1 MTLPLDPLLAL
12 WGEPLGEPS
21 RRPASLAAVSTDSR
35 ADLNGALFVP
45 LVGERFDGH
54 RFLETALAGGAAA
67 AVAQRDR
74 LSPEQL
80 EAVVALGRPVWL
92 VDDTLLAYQ
101 ELGRLWRRQLAVPV
115 VAVTGSAGK
124 TTTRE
129 LIRASLACLGPVVAS
144 SGNENN
150 DVGAPLT
157 LLKADVTTRALVV
170 EMGMRGLGEIE
181 RLSRC
186 AEPDVAVITNIGTAH
201 IGRLG
206 SREAIAT
213 AKCEISAALRPDGLV
228 VIPAGDSLLEAAL
241 AAGWSG
247 RVQRVALAED
257 ELAPG
262 TPPPDLVGRLVAHAP
277 ASDGDTERPE
287 AERLATERQAT
298 ERQAAEHLATEHL
311 APQRLA
317 TERQPAERLEVEGLP
332 PMSLPLAGR
341 HNARNLLLAL
351 AVALELGVAPAALS
365 DLTVEVPGGR
375 NRRLQLGGVTV
386 LDETYNASPEAML
399 AALDLLAAQ
408 PLTSWAAR
416 YAVLGTMLELG
427 ESSLALHR
435 RVAERARNL
444 GLEGLVIVDGGA
456 EGAAML
462 EAAAG
467 LERLVRVARPEEA
480 LEPLLGWL
488 RPGDALL
495 LKASRGV
502 ALERLLSQ
510 LQERLG

>member
-1 MTLPLDPLLAL
+1 MTLPLAPLLAL
-12 WGEPLGEPS
+12 WGEPLGD
-21 RRPASLAAVSTDSR
+21 PALQPANLTAVSTDSR
-35 ADLNGALFVP
+35 ADLAGALFVP

-54 RFLETALAGGAAA
+54 RFLEAALAGGAAA

-74 LSPEQL
+74 LSPDQL
-80 EAVVALGRPVWL
+80 EAVAALGRPVWL
-92 VDDTLLAYQ
+92 VEDTLLAYQ
-101 ELGRLWRRQLAVPV
+101 ELGRLWRRQLGAPV

-129 LIRASLACLGPVVAS
+129 LIRAALASLGPVVAS

-150 DVGAPLT
+150 DVGGPLT
-157 LLKADVTTRALVV
+157 LLKADATTCALVV

-213 AKCEISAALRPDGLV
+213 AKCEITAALRPDGLV
-228 VIPAGDSLLEAAL
+228 VIPAGDPLLEEAL
-241 AAGWSG
+241 AASWSG
-247 RVQRVALAED
+247 RVQRVALADDPLE
-257 ELAPG
+257 AG
-262 TPPPDLVGRLVAHAP
+262 TPAADLVGQLVPPSTAP
-277 ASDGDTERPE
+277 NDGP
-287 AERLATERQAT
+287 ERLE
-298 ERQAAEHLATEHL
+298 
-311 APQRLA
+311 P
-317 TERQPAERLEVEGLP
+317 ERLEVEGLP
-332 PMSLPLAGR
+332 PITLPLAGR

-351 AVALELGVAPAALS
+351 AVAQELGVESTALHN
-365 DLTVEVPGGR
+365 LVVEVPGGR
-375 NRRLQLGGVTV
+375 SRRLALGGMTV

-408 PLTSWAAR
+408 SLAAPPLVAQPLAGQPPASDPAR

-427 ESSLALHR
+427 ESSLTLHR
-435 RVAERARNL
+435 RVAERARSL
-444 GLEGLVIVDGGA
+444 GLDGLVIVDGGD
-456 EGAAML
+456 EGTAML

-467 LERLVRVARPEEA
+467 LERLVRVSRPEEA
-480 LEPLLGWL
+480 LEPLLAWL

-502 ALERLLSQ
+502 ALERLLPL

>member
-1 MTLPLDPLLAL
+1 MTLPVDQLLAL
-12 WGEPLGEPS
+12 WGEPLGDSS
-21 RRPASLAAVSTDSR
+21 RRPSSLTAVRTDSR
-35 ADLNGALFVP
+35 ADLAGALFVP

-101 ELGRLWRRQLAVPV
+101 ELGRLWRRSLGVPV

-157 LLKADVTTRALVV
+157 LLKADATTRALVV

-186 AEPDVAVITNIGTAH
+186 AEPDVAVITSIGTAH

-247 RVQRVALAED
+247 RVRRVALADDGLEP
-257 ELAPG
+257 A
-262 TPPPDLVGRLVAHAP
+262 TPAADLVGRWLPPFTVP
-277 ASDGDTERPE
+277 GDD
-287 AERLATERQAT
+287 
-298 ERQAAEHLATEHL
+298 
-311 APQRLA
+311 
-317 TERQPAERLEVEGLP
+317 AERLEVAGVP
-332 PMSLPLAGR
+332 PISLPLAGR
-341 HNARNLLLAL
+341 HNARNLLLAM
-351 AVALELGVAPAALS
+351 AVAQELGVAPAALS
-365 DLTVEVPGGR
+365 DLAVEVPGGR
-375 NRRLQLGGVTV
+375 NRRLKLGGVTV

-399 AALDLLAAQ
+399 AALDLLAAL
-408 PLTSWAAR
+408 PLAAGAAR

-435 RVAERARNL
+435 RVAERARDL
-444 GLEGLVIVDGGA
+444 GLKGLVIVDGGA
-456 EGAAML
+456 EGAVML
-462 EAAAG
+462 EAAEGLAG
-467 LERLVRVARPEEA
+467 LVRMGRPEEA
-480 LEPLLGWL
+480 LEPLLDWL

-502 ALERLLSQ
+502 ALERLLPL

>member
-12 WGEPLGEPS
+12 WGEPLGDPT

-101 ELGRLWRRQLAVPV
+101 ELGRLWRRQLGVPV

-129 LIRASLACLGPVVAS
+129 LIRASLACLGSVVAS

-157 LLKADVTTRALVV
+157 LLKADATTCALVV

-247 RVQRVALAED
+247 RVQRVALADD

-262 TPPPDLVGRLVAHAP
+262 TPPADLVGRLVAPSP
-277 ASDGDTERPE
+277 ASGSDSERPE
-287 AERLATERQAT
+287 AERLDAERLD
-298 ERQAAEHLATEHL
+298 AEHLAT
-311 APQRLA
+311 
-317 TERQPAERLEVEGLP
+317 ERLEVEGLP
-332 PMSLPLAGR
+332 PITLPLAGR

-365 DLTVEVPGGR
+365 DLAVEVPGGR

-408 PLTSWAAR
+408 PLPADAAS

-435 RVAERARNL
+435 QVAERARNL
-444 GLEGLVIVDGGA
+444 GLDGLVIVDGGA

-502 ALERLLSQ
+502 ALERLLPL

>member
-12 WGEPLGEPS
+12 WGEPLGEPT

-74 LSPEQL
+74 LNPEQL

-101 ELGRLWRRQLAVPV
+101 ELGRLWRRQLGVPV

-157 LLKADVTTRALVV
+157 LLKADATTRALVV

-213 AKCEISAALRPDGLV
+213 AKCEISAALRPDGLL

-241 AAGWSG
+241 AACWSG
-247 RVQRVALAED
+247 RVQRVALADD

-262 TPPPDLVGRLVAHAP
+262 TPPADLEGRLVAPSP
-277 ASDGDTERPE
+277 ASDGDTERPGAERPE
-287 AERLATERQAT
+287 AERQ
-298 ERQAAEHLATEHL
+298 
-311 APQRLA
+311 APQHQA
-317 TERQPAERLEVEGLP
+317 AERLEVEGLP

-399 AALDLLAAQ
+399 AALDLLASQ
-408 PLTSWAAR
+408 PLAVGAAR

-435 RVAERARNL
+435 QVAERARNL

-502 ALERLLSQ
+502 ALERLLPL

>member
-1 MTLPLDPLLAL
+1 
-12 WGEPLGEPS
+12 
-21 RRPASLAAVSTDSR
+21 
-35 ADLNGALFVP
+35 
-45 LVGERFDGH
+45 
-54 RFLETALAGGAAA
+54 
-67 AVAQRDR
+67 
-74 LSPEQL
+74 
-80 EAVVALGRPVWL
+80 

-129 LIRASLACLGPVVAS
+129 LIRASLARLGPVVAS

-157 LLKADVTTRALVV
+157 LLKADATTRALVV

-241 AAGWSG
+241 AGCWSG
-247 RVQRVALAED
+247 RVQRVALADD

-262 TPPPDLVGRLVAHAP
+262 TPPADLVGRLVAPSP

-287 AERLATERQAT
+287 AERLDAERQAP
-298 ERQAAEHLATEHL
+298 ERQA
-311 APQRLA
+311 
-317 TERQPAERLEVEGLP
+317 AERLEVEGLP

-408 PLTSWAAR
+408 PLPADAAR

-427 ESSLALHR
+427 ESSVALHR
-435 RVAERARNL
+435 QVAERARNL
-444 GLEGLVIVDGGA
+444 GLDGLVIVDGGA

-467 LERLVRVARPEEA
+467 LERLVRVARPVEA

-502 ALERLLSQ
+502 ALERLLPL
-510 LQERLG
+510 LQARLG

>member
-12 WGEPLGEPS
+12 WGEPLGEPT

-74 LSPEQL
+74 LNPEQL

-101 ELGRLWRRQLAVPV
+101 ELGRLWRRQLGVPV

-157 LLKADVTTRALVV
+157 LLKADATTRALVV

-213 AKCEISAALRPDGLV
+213 AKCEISAALRPDGLL

-241 AAGWSG
+241 AACWSG
-247 RVQRVALAED
+247 RVQRVALADD

-262 TPPPDLVGRLVAHAP
+262 TPPADLVGRLVAPSP

-287 AERLATERQAT
+287 AERQ
-298 ERQAAEHLATEHL
+298 
-311 APQRLA
+311 APQHQA
-317 TERQPAERLEVEGLP
+317 AERLEVEGLP

-399 AALDLLAAQ
+399 AALDLLASQ
-408 PLTSWAAR
+408 PLAVGAAR

-435 RVAERARNL
+435 QVAERARNL

-502 ALERLLSQ
+502 ALERLLPL

>member
-21 RRPASLAAVSTDSR
+21 RRPTSVAAVSTDSR

-80 EAVVALGRPVWL
+80 EAVLALGRPVWL

-101 ELGRLWRRQLAVPV
+101 ELGRLWRRQLGVPV

-129 LIRASLACLGPVVAS
+129 LIRATLACLGPVVAS

-157 LLKADVTTRALVV
+157 LLKADATTRALVV

-247 RVQRVALAED
+247 RVQRVALADD

-262 TPPPDLVGRLVAHAP
+262 TPPPDLVGRLVASSP

-287 AERLATERQAT
+287 AERLD
-298 ERQAAEHLATEHL
+298 AEHLATERL
-311 APQRLA
+311 AP
-317 TERQPAERLEVEGLP
+317 ERLEVEGLP
-332 PMSLPLAGR
+332 PISLPLAGR

-365 DLTVEVPGGR
+365 DLAVEVPGGR

-408 PLTSWAAR
+408 PLAVGAAR

-427 ESSLALHR
+427 ESSLTLHR

-467 LERLVRVARPEEA
+467 LERLLRVARPEEA

-502 ALERLLSQ
+502 ALERLLPL

>member
-1 MTLPLDPLLAL
+1 
-12 WGEPLGEPS
+12 
-21 RRPASLAAVSTDSR
+21 V
-35 ADLNGALFVP
+35 
-45 LVGERFDGH
+45 
-54 RFLETALAGGAAA
+54 
-67 AVAQRDR
+67 
-74 LSPEQL
+74 SPEQL
-80 EAVVALGRPVWL
+80 EVGVALGRPVWL

-129 LIRASLACLGPVVAS
+129 LIRASLTCLGPVVAS

-157 LLKADVTTRALVV
+157 LLKADASTCALVV

-228 VIPAGDSLLEAAL
+228 VIPAGDALLEAAL

-247 RVQRVALAED
+247 RVRRVALADD

-262 TPPPDLVGRLVAHAP
+262 TPPADLVGRLVAPSP
-277 ASDGDTERPE
+277 ASDGDTERPG
-287 AERLATERQAT
+287 AERPQ
-298 ERQAAEHLATEHL
+298 AEHQAPEHQ
-311 APQRLA
+311 A
-317 TERQPAERLEVEGLP
+317 AERLEVEGLP

-365 DLTVEVPGGR
+365 DLAVEVPGGR

-399 AALDLLAAQ
+399 AALDLLASQ
-408 PLTSWAAR
+408 PLAVGAAR
-416 YAVLGTMLELG
+416 TAVLGTMLELG

-435 RVAERARNL
+435 QVAERARNL

-502 ALERLLSQ
+502 ALERLLPL

>member
-1 MTLPLDPLLAL
+1 MTLPLEHLLEL
-12 WGEPLGEPS
+12 WGEPLGDPA

-35 ADLNGALFVP
+35 SDLAGALFVP

-54 RFLETALAGGAAA
+54 RFLEAALASGAAA

-74 LSPEQL
+74 LSPDQL
-80 EAVVALGRPVWL
+80 AALAAQGQPVWL
-92 VDDTLLAYQ
+92 VADTLQAYQ
-101 ELGRLWRRQLAVPV
+101 EIARLWRRSLGAPV

-129 LIRASLACLGPVVAS
+129 LIRAALASLGPVVAS

-157 LLKADVTTRALVV
+157 LLKADATSRALVV

-213 AKCEISAALRPDGLV
+213 AKCEISSALRPDGLV
-228 VIPAGDSLLEAAL
+228 VIPAGDPLLESAL

-247 RVQRVALAED
+247 RVRRVALADD

-262 TPPPDLVGRLVAHAP
+262 TPAADLVGRLLADRGTDHR
-277 ASDGDTERPE
+277 SSENE
-287 AERLATERQAT
+287 A
-298 ERQAAEHLATEHL
+298 
-311 APQRLA
+311 
-317 TERQPAERLEVEGLP
+317 AERLEVDGLP
-332 PMSLPLAGR
+332 PITLPLAGR

-351 AVALELGVAPAALS
+351 AVAQELGVEAAALS
-365 DLTVEVPGGR
+365 TLAVEVPGGR
-375 NRRLQLGGVTV
+375 SRRLQLGGVTV

-399 AALDLLAAQ
+399 AAIDLLAAQ
-408 PLTSWAAR
+408 PLAAGAGR

-427 ESSLALHR
+427 ESSLELHR
-435 RVAERARNL
+435 RVAERARSL
-444 GLEGLVIVDGGA
+444 GLDGLMIVDGGP

-467 LERLVRVARPEEA
+467 LERLERVARPEEA

-488 RPGDALL
+488 RPGDAVL

-502 ALERLLSQ
+502 TLERLLPL
-510 LQERLG
+510 LQERLD

>member
-12 WGEPLGEPS
+12 WGEPLGEPI

-35 ADLNGALFVP
+35 ADLIGALFVP

-74 LSPEQL
+74 LNPEQL

-101 ELGRLWRRQLAVPV
+101 ELGRLWRRQLGVPV

-157 LLKADVTTRALVV
+157 LLKADATTRALVV

-247 RVQRVALAED
+247 RVQRVALADD
-257 ELAPG
+257 ELVPG
-262 TPPPDLVGRLVAHAP
+262 TPPPDLVGRLVAPSP
-277 ASDGDTERPE
+277 ASDGDSERPE
-287 AERLATERQAT
+287 AERSEAERLDA
-298 ERQAAEHLATEHL
+298 ERLATEHL
-311 APQRLA
+311 AP
-317 TERQPAERLEVEGLP
+317 ERQVPEHQAAERLEVEGLP
-332 PMSLPLAGR
+332 PITLPLAGR

-408 PLTSWAAR
+408 PLPADAAR

-435 RVAERARNL
+435 QVAERARNL
-444 GLEGLVIVDGGA
+444 GLEGLVIVDGGG

-502 ALERLLSQ
+502 ALERLLSL

>member
-12 WGEPLGEPS
+12 WGEPLGEPT

-74 LSPEQL
+74 LNPEQL

-101 ELGRLWRRQLAVPV
+101 ELGRLWRRQLGVPV

-157 LLKADVTTRALVV
+157 LLKADATTRALVV

-213 AKCEISAALRPDGLV
+213 AKCEISAALRPDGLL

-241 AAGWSG
+241 AACWSG
-247 RVQRVALAED
+247 RVQRVALADD

-262 TPPPDLVGRLVAHAP
+262 TPPADLVGRLVVPSP
-277 ASDGDTERPE
+277 ASDGDTERPGAERPE
-287 AERLATERQAT
+287 AERQ
-298 ERQAAEHLATEHL
+298 
-311 APQRLA
+311 APQHQA
-317 TERQPAERLEVEGLP
+317 AERLEVEGLP

-399 AALDLLAAQ
+399 AALDLLASQ
-408 PLTSWAAR
+408 PLAVGAAR

-427 ESSLALHR
+427 ESSLALHCQ
-435 RVAERARNL
+435 VAERARNL

-502 ALERLLSQ
+502 ALERLLPL

>member
-1 MTLPLDPLLAL
+1 MTLPLDHLLAL
-12 WGEPLGEPS
+12 WGEPLGDPT
-21 RRPASLAAVSTDSR
+21 RRPGSLAAVSTDSR
-35 ADLNGALFVP
+35 AHLNGALFVP

-80 EAVVALGRPVWL
+80 EAVLALGRPVWL

-101 ELGRLWRRQLAVPV
+101 ELGRLWRRQLGVPV

-129 LIRASLACLGPVVAS
+129 LIRASLASLGPVVAS

-157 LLKADVTTRALVV
+157 LLKADATTRALVV

-206 SREAIAT
+206 SREAIAI

-247 RVQRVALAED
+247 RVRRVALADD
-257 ELAPG
+257 EVAPG
-262 TPPPDLVGRLVAHAP
+262 TPPPDLVGRLVAPSP

-287 AERLATERQAT
+287 AERLD
-298 ERQAAEHLATEHL
+298 AEHLDTEHL
-311 APQRLA
+311 AP
-317 TERQPAERLEVEGLP
+317 ERQAPERLEVEGLP
-332 PMSLPLAGR
+332 PISLPLAGR

-351 AVALELGVAPAALS
+351 AVAQELGVAPEALS
-365 DLTVEVPGGR
+365 GLTVEVPGGR
-375 NRRLQLGGVTV
+375 NRRLPLGGVTV

-399 AALDLLAAQ
+399 AALDLLATQ
-408 PLTSWAAR
+408 PLAVQPLAARPVVSGAAR

-427 ESSLALHR
+427 ESSLELHR
-435 RVAERARNL
+435 RVAARARSL
-444 GLEGLVIVDGGA
+444 GLDGLVIVDGGE

-480 LEPLLGWL
+480 LEPLLAWL

-502 ALERLLSQ
+502 ALERLLPL

>member
-1 MTLPLDPLLAL
+1 MTLRVDQLTEL
-12 WGEPLGEPS
+12 WGPPLTEPA
-21 RRPASLAAVSTDSR
+21 PAAAAFTAVSTDSR
-35 ADLNGALFVP
+35 ADLAGALFVP

-54 RFLETALAGGAAA
+54 RFLAAALAGGAAA

-74 LSPEQL
+74 LSAPQL
-80 EAVVALGRPVWL
+80 EALAALGRPVWL

-101 ELGRLWRRQLAVPV
+101 ELGRLWRRSLGVPV

-129 LIRASLACLGPVVAS
+129 LIRAALASLGPVVAS

-157 LLKADVTTRALVV
+157 LLKADATTRALVV

-213 AKCEISAALRPDGLV
+213 AKCEISAALRPEGLV
-228 VIPAGDSLLEAAL
+228 VIPAGDPLLEAAL

-247 RVQRVALAED
+247 RVRRVALADD
-257 ELAPG
+257 ELVPG
-262 TPPPDLVGRLVAHAP
+262 TPPPDLVGRLVTPSP
-277 ASDGDTERPE
+277 ASGSDSERPE
-287 AERLATERQAT
+287 AEHLATERQA
-298 ERQAAEHLATEHL
+298 
-311 APQRLA
+311 P
-317 TERQPAERLEVEGLP
+317 ERLEVEGLP
-332 PMSLPLAGR
+332 PITLPLAGR

-351 AVALELGVAPAALS
+351 AVALELGVAPAALN
-365 DLTVEVPGGR
+365 DLAVEVPGGR

-399 AALDLLAAQ
+399 AALELLAAQ
-408 PLTSWAAR
+408 PLAPGATR
-416 YAVLGTMLELG
+416 TAVLGTMLELG

-435 RVAERARNL
+435 QVAQRARSL

-467 LERLVRVARPEEA
+467 LERLVRVERPEQA

-502 ALERLLSQ
+502 ALERLLAL